1 MAKTHS
7 PSSRTAVAALS
18 VEVRAGQRE
27 YLLIPDGEFR
37 AADGSGRP
45 EEVSAWRNN
54 AEIAARVI
62 ARAKSRS
69 ARIVV
74 DYEHQTL
81 KAQERGDAAPASGWI
96 DRASLRYEPGVGIL
110 GAIDWTPRAAQMIA
124 GGEYAYLSPV
134 FLYSPESGEVL
145 LLQHVALT
153 NDPALDLPQVA
164 LRSTGEF
171 NDFSTE
177 DFSKEEPHVNET
189 LKKLLATLGLADAT
203 SEADALTAVAAL
215 KARADQVDGLQGQVA
230 ALTAQ
235 KPDPAK
241 FVAVETMQALQGQV
255 AALTAQVNGE
265 KVAQTV
271 EAALTA
277 GKLLPAQKEW
287 ALDLGKTNLAALTG
301 YLEKTPAIMAL
312 AGTQTGGA
320 APAGAS
326 AAQAACS
333 AGEAAVFKQFG
344 LTADDFN
351 KAKGV

>member
-215 KARADQVDGLQGQVA
+215 
-230 ALTAQ
+230 TAQ

-287 ALDLGKTNLAALTG
+287 ALDLGKTNLAALTS

-344 LTADDFN
+344 LSADDFN

>member
-1 MAKTHS
+1 M
-7 PSSRTAVAALS
+7 
-18 VEVRAGQRE
+18 
-27 YLLIPDGEFR
+27 IPDGEFR

-45 EEVSAWRNN
+45 EEVTAWRNN

-62 ARAKSRS
+62 ARARSRS

-124 GGEYAYLSPV
+124 GGEYSYLSPV
-134 FLYSPESGEVL
+134 FLYSRDNGEVL
-145 LLQHVALT
+145 LLQHVGLT
-153 NDPALDLPQVA
+153 NYPALDLPQVA

-189 LKKLLATLGLADAT
+189 LKKLLATLGLADAAD
-203 SEADALTAVAAL
+203 EAEAMSAVAAL
-215 KARADQVDGLQGQVA
+215 VKKAKDAEDKVA

-277 GKLLPAQKEW
+277 GKLLPAQKDW

-301 YLEKTPAIMAL
+301 YLEKTPAIAPL
-312 AGTQTGGA
+312 AGMQTGGA

-344 LTADDFN
+344 LSADDFN

>member
-7 PSSRTAVAALS
+7 PPSRTAVAALS

-45 EEVSAWRNN
+45 AEVPTWRNS

-62 ARAKSRS
+62 DRAQRRTSRM
-69 ARIVV
+69 VV

-81 KAQERGDAAPASGWI
+81 KAEAQGEAAPASGWI
-96 DRASLRYEPGVGIL
+96 DRASLRYAPGVGIL
-110 GAIDWTPRAAQMIA
+110 GSIDWTPRAAQMIA

-134 FLYSPESGEVL
+134 FLYSPDDGEVL
-145 LLQHVALT
+145 LLRHVALT

-164 LRSTGEF
+164 LRSTGDDT
-171 NDFSTE
+171 DFSTE

-189 LKKLLATLGLADAT
+189 LKKLLAALGLADTAD
-203 SEADALTAVAAL
+203 EAEAMSAVAAL
-215 KARADQVDGLQGQVA
+215 VKKAKAAEDKVA
-230 ALTAQ
+230 ALAAQ

-255 AALTAQVNGE
+255 AALTTQVNGE

-287 ALDLGKTNLAALTG
+287 ALDLGKTNLAALTS

>member
-7 PSSRTAVAALS
+7 PPSRTAVAALS

-45 EEVSAWRNN
+45 EEVAAWRNN

-189 LKKLLATLGLADAT
+189 LKKLLAALGLADTAD
-203 SEADALTAVAAL
+203 EAEAMSAVAAL
-215 KARADQVDGLQGQVA
+215 VKKAKAAEDKVA

-277 GKLLPAQKEW
+277 GKLLPAQKDW

-301 YLEKTPAIMAL
+301 YLEKTPAIAPL
-312 AGTQTGGA
+312 AGMQTGGA

>member
-96 DRASLRYEPGVGIL
+96 DRASLRYEPGAGIL

-189 LKKLLATLGLADAT
+189 LKKLLATLGLADTAD
-203 SEADALTAVAAL
+203 EAEAMSAVAAL
-215 KARADQVDGLQGQVA
+215 VKKAKDAEDKVA

-287 ALDLGKTNLAALTG
+287 ALDLGKTNLAALTS